1 MIRSMIN
8 LKLCLVATLLPPVL
22 LMGDQTANGVPAS
35 DDEAGVRKAIAS
47 YVEAFNKGDAAAVA
61 AHWAETGEWIDPEG
75 APIQGRDA
83 ILVEMK
89 AYFAGDSK
97 PQIELLDLSVQF
109 LAPSVAVEQGTA
121 LVTRPGETASESS
134 YLAIHVRENG
144 KWQLSSVRELA
155 PRPLPPPSHYEQL
168 RELEWMIGE
177 WVDDQGGDSVTL
189 RGEWTANRNFISRS
203 FTVMIEDRID
213 MSGTQVI
220 GWDPAANTIR
230 SWVFDSDGGITEGVW
245 SRRDDG
251 WSIRAVGVLPDGRK
265 ASMVNIIRLIDND
278 TFTLQSVGRE
288 VDGELL
294 PNIDEVTVLR
304 K

>member
-1 MIRSMIN
+1 MNR
-8 LKLCLVATLLPPVL
+8 TLLFTVCL
-22 LMGDQTANGVPAS
+22 AILSRGAFAAESNQST
-35 DDEAGVRKAIAS
+35 DDEGAIRAAIAS

-61 AHWAETGEWIDPEG
+61 AHWSKTGEWIDPEG
-75 APIQGRDA
+75 TPIQGRDA

-89 AYFAGDSK
+89 AYFAGDAK

-121 LVTRPGETASESS
+121 LVTRPGEATSESS

-203 FTVMIEDRID
+203 FSVMIEDRID

-245 SRRDDG
+245 TRRDDG

-265 ASMVNIIRLIDND
+265 ASMVNIIRLIDDD

-294 PNIDEVTVLR
+294 PNIDEVTVIR
-304 K
+304 R